1 MASHLPGPS
10 SSSSSNCSSRSGR
23 IMSFEK
29 CNDVLKKYPIKTLC
43 FNKKLLSMPSKD
55 EYSILLC
62 NGLGAR
68 KWVVSFKLDA
78 ESFKR
83 DILKIYPLLST
94 VSGFTLWTIN
104 KDKEFEKL
112 PPKVNTP
119 KRISAY
125 FGTHFSGCLIIMPSE
140 SIPLI
145 SSETLHPE
153 ILYSESQPEITI
165 SDTINISQI
174 NASDTNRNKK
184 LYRQCCCLCGKT
196 SKSFDEGTSGF
207 YNIHSQTL
215 TKDDRS
221 IPISA
226 SIKSILNIDLNKMN
240 HESNESICKKCYHQ
254 LLDIDYLQ
262 FQLQSKKE
270 EILANFFHTMTK
282 PIKSVQSTSL
292 PRQSWTKF
300 LSNEGYNS
308 SVSINGSDANEGLSN
323 IATKEEHK
331 NQDSPK
337 EEDEHFNRNSSF
349 SSNSSPSPQ
358 SSRSGGSSDSSSS
371 STTSFRTNH
380 RSWKKRYC
388 EMTQVASFLNVNEK
402 ESHPTKKKKMNLGNS
417 TGSDE
422 DSGVMSSG
430 PYMAIESIKY
440 QSN

>member
-1 MASHLPGPS
+1 MASHLPGSS

-196 SKSFDEGTSGF
+196 SKSFDEGTSG
-207 YNIHSQTL
+207 
-215 TKDDRS
+215 S

-240 HESNESICKKCYHQ
+240 HESTESICKKCYHQ

-308 SVSINGSDANEGLSN
+308 SVSINGSDANEV
-323 IATKEEHK
+323 
-331 NQDSPK
+331 P
-337 EEDEHFNRNSSF
+337 
-349 SSNSSPSPQ
+349 NSSPSPQ

-388 EMTQVASFLNVNEK
+388 EMTQVTSFLNVNEK